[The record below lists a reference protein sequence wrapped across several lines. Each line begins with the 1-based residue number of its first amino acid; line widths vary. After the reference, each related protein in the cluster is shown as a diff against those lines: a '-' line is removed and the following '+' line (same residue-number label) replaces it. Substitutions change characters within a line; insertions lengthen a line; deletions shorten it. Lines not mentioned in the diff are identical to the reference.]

1 MLYDERS
8 LDKVSHLLKV
18 MSDKTRMKILLVLQH
33 QELYVQD
40 ISEQLNM
47 TISAISHQLKIL
59 KDAKLVKVRREGKYN
74 YYMIDDDHVKDL
86 LHIALV
92 HIKEEHTH

>member
-59 KDAKLVKVRREGKYN
+59 KDAKLVKVRREGKYLSL
-74 YYMIDDDHVKDL
+74 I
-86 LHIALV
+86 HI
-92 HIKEEHTH
+92 